1 MGVSRGHGSS
11 RLASPFCPVAGV
23 PRRVGCRGYGSEV
36 ASRPDLLA
44 HDIGL
49 GARWVAGADEA
60 GRGCLAGPIVGAAV
74 CLDLVGLRAEGRDAL
89 AGLRDSKALT
99 ARRRAALFT
108 VVVRHAAQV
117 TVIAASSRAIDR
129 DGLHATNIR
138 VLRDALAA
146 LDPLPEVCLVD
157 GFRLGEDAPPH
168 RAVVKGDATSA
179 AIAAASIVAKE
190 TRDRLMRGPVAGA
203 YPGYGFERHVGYITA
218 VHSQAVRD
226 LGPSA
231 IHRLSF
237 RSSAYGDHPTLF
249 G

>member
-1 MGVSRGHGSS
+1 
-11 RLASPFCPVAGV
+11 V
-23 PRRVGCRGYGSEV
+23 P
-36 ASRPDLLA
+36 SRPDLLA

-49 GARWVAGADEA
+49 GARRVAGADEA

-74 CLDLVGLRAEGRDAL
+74 CLDLGGLRAEGRDAL
-89 AGLRDSKALT
+89 SGLRDSKALT
-99 ARRRAALFT
+99 ARRRGLLHAAVMRHASQVA
-108 VVVRHAAQV
+108 VVV
-117 TVIAASSRAIDR
+117 ASSQSIDR
-129 DGLHATNIR
+129 DGLHVTNIR

-146 LDPLPEVCLVD
+146 LDPTPDVCLVD
-157 GFRLGEDAPPH
+157 GFRLGGDAPAH
-168 RAVVKGDATSA
+168 QAVVKGDATSA

-218 VHSQAVRD
+218 VHSRAVREM
-226 LGPSA
+226 GPTG

>member
-1 MGVSRGHGSS
+1 MS
-11 RLASPFCPVAGV
+11 
-23 PRRVGCRGYGSEV
+23 
-36 ASRPDLLA
+36 SRPDLLA
-44 HDIGL
+44 HDVGL

-74 CLDLVGLRAEGRDAL
+74 CLDLHGLRAEERDSL

-99 ARRRAALFT
+99 ARRRAILFAA
-108 VVVRHAAQV
+108 VMRHAAQV
-117 TVIAASSRAIDR
+117 AVVAASSRAIDR

-146 LDPLPEVCLVD
+146 LDPVPDVCLVD
-157 GFRLGEDAPPH
+157 GFRLSEDAPPH

-190 TRDRLMRGPVAGA
+190 TRDRLMRGPAAGA

-249 G
+249 R